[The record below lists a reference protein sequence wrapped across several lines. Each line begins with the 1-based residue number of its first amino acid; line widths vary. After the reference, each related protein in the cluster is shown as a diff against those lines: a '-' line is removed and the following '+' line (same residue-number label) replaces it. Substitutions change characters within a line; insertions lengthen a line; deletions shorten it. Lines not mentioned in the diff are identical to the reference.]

1 MPETPEYFDNIVVGQ
16 YAMTGVP
23 LKVYVN
29 GRYLMITDP
38 DDVENPL
45 IGFGMTPSGEMER
58 YSYKDIDHLL
68 VASNVVDIETYKKAM
83 ETEEE
88 GEEEGG
94 EGGEGGEEEKEEESP
109 FEGGEE
115 EKEDTGAPS
124 ASESVMP
131 SMSNILHEADKESIQ
146 KKIDK
151 LKANLLKQKKDLLD
165 AEEDELTEAPIDTFY
180 IKVGVRDS
188 RKALNIINSEYRHEK
203 IDISGDTYYFKD
215 KSVAYD
221 VMMDFHA
228 NDIEIIGKS
237 EDIDESVINE
247 KKQLPKEISKHKDI
261 PSWARY
267 VAQQSDGEW
276 TWFEETPTMMKW
288 KNGGGWKS
296 DGNQTY
302 TGVKTDGKDWDKM
315 PTYYYV
321 KNGKITESVNEGK
334 TIPLSKIRM
343 MGAKILNKIRI
354 GTQFVTDD
362 NEYTVTGFGPQAQ
375 AFKEFEVDDKSG
387 IAKKVKLTAMYGVK
401 FQVNDDPRSAVFRKE
416 EGLNSII
423 LESVNEDWSSFIDR
437 NELANQK
444 AEKLKTVIE
453 DDELPFP
460 DSDAKAIAKALGK
473 PISKLKVVF
482 GTSEDDG
489 YSKEYER
496 ARKIHFAGQKDGPV
510 DLPHKGLKDISITIN
525 KKAGTVQFYRSWL
538 DGRDVSG
545 FVYESVNEGKSE
557 NVKDD
562 IYDIGGKIYKDVY
575 TSVNLISTDKTV
587 RVRDFEKKDPKFK
600 REVKK
605 YIKSNRLGSQRDG
618 NDFEIYLDKGR
629 NFKGIP
635 LSESVNES
643 RKPVGYWE
651 KKYKHLKKK
660 PKYKKGDRVVYVQDL
675 GGPWELSPE
684 TDVVKKVS
692 KGLAGYKYMLTNFIQ
707 TNDSEIL
714 GLAETV
720 NESVIGDIL
729 IIADENNTY
738 ESFTAELIRQ
748 KYIMADELQDPAV
761 EGELRTMY
769 NSIHEAINEAVNE
782 NTDAYALHRLADNVG
797 QSVAEEFLMN
807 HNVDLKLLAK
817 AVQQKTINKYEVR
830 DVINN
835 TAHKS
840 KIKQFMDE
848 FVKEPISES
857 VNEVENNAD
866 DIAAGIDKALY
877 QIDPHMDYKDF
888 AAGIASVLKQQ
899 YNKSNYDR
907 FVMELVNLLKG
918 EFNSPALNESPESNA
933 QDMIRKGLDDL
944 MKYGSDITDI
954 VDALRGAVGDIH
966 DRDGMTKILKSNLK
980 KIINQGSQS
989 MSELVYDDQTP
1000 SAVELDEGVMSEL
1013 EILMDESNDFNAF
1026 LGKIKLDPRFKEMD
1040 IDSTDVKQ
1048 FLEDLWDKA
1057 GDDDMMEVLLKPTN
1071 SLTISMI
1078 KEAALDSG
1086 VSVPKTKKWSN
1097 ASSLV
1102 EHVYS
1107 RVKPAKK
1114 QQFTDSVK
1122 AIWKEMKV
1130 SEITIKL

>member
-88 GEEEGG
+88 GEE

-423 LESVNEDWSSFIDR
+423 LESVNE
-437 NELANQK
+437 
-444 AEKLKTVIE
+444 
-453 DDELPFP
+453 
-460 DSDAKAIAKALGK
+460 
-473 PISKLKVVF
+473 
-482 GTSEDDG
+482 
-489 YSKEYER
+489 
-496 ARKIHFAGQKDGPV
+496 
-510 DLPHKGLKDISITIN
+510 
-525 KKAGTVQFYRSWL
+525 
-538 DGRDVSG
+538 
-545 FVYESVNEGKSE
+545 GKSE

-848 FVKEPISES
+848 FVNELQES
-857 VNEVENNAD
+857 VNEGKFNYTKDSNSVRDLFKKITGKSGHDVLDSTTFQEKGRDGWMLNTD
-866 DIAAGIDKALY
+866 DTPISDNLRAKFVDAVMKLGKKKGWEIKQYGDDAIEIYESVNEAVPSQEDYHTKDKKDVLFTIPGPHAKALATSRA
-877 QIDPHMDYKDF
+877 IYKDIEKHGMVF
-888 AAGIASVLKQQ
+888 DEFFYNDKGNETGEHLISFPASV
-899 YNKSNYDR
+899 ND
-907 FVMELVNLLKG
+907 V
-918 EFNSPALNESPESNA
+918 SP
-933 QDMIRKGLDDL
+933 
-944 MKYGSDITDI
+944 
-954 VDALRGAVGDIH
+954 VGI
-966 DRDGMTKILKSNLK
+966 K
-980 KIINQGSQS
+980 KIIKLVGNRGMHIERPSWVNEAKDFKKGNKVSYKDDKGKTKSGYIIKKMTKTFRGKKSIQYLIGKTKTTDSKLGRFDTISTAAGKTPKNMWLREDHIPGPPYEYDNISEPYSIKVGDFVKNTNPSCPHHGSQGIVNKLIT
-989 MSELVYDDQTP
+989 MPDDVGT
-1000 SAVELDEGVMSEL
+1000 L
-1013 EILMDESNDFNAF
+1013 
-1026 LGKIKLDPRFKEMD
+1026 IKY
-1040 IDSTDVKQ
+1040 TV
-1048 FLEDLWDKA
+1048 
-1057 GDDDMMEVLLKPTN
+1057 TN
-1071 SLTISMI
+1071 SGDTFKPGQALT
-1078 KEAALDSG
+1078 
-1086 VSVPKTKKWSN
+1086 KTSDQ
-1097 ASSLV
+1097 L
-1102 EHVYS
+1102 E
-1107 RVKPAKK
+1107 PIE
-1114 QQFTDSVK
+1114 D
-1122 AIWKEMKV
+1122 
-1130 SEITIKL
+1130 